1 MEIAVVQSKD
11 NCFRRGV
18 YAVWSQTFGRL
29 RYCNTIQIL
38 ALSRHGNMRDLVRIG
53 VLGASERRVLE
64 AYLKG
69 ERVKG
74 YNVLLWRIRKLGLKT
89 IIEDCEKDLTL
100 LRKLTNLIEK
110 PK

>member
-1 MEIAVVQSKD
+1 ML
-11 NCFRRGV
+11 FGHRR
-18 YAVWSQTFGRL
+18 FGGC
-29 RYCNTIQIL
+29 YCNIIQIL
-38 ALSRHGNMRDLVRIG
+38 TVLQHGNMRNLVRIG